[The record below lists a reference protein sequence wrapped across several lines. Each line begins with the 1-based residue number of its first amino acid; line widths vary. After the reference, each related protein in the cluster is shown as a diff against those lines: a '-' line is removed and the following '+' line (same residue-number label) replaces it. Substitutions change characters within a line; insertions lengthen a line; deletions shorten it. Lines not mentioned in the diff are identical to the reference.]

1 MKKATLL
8 LLVEK
13 RKYKR
18 YNVTDFIVAMCSNK
32 LGRVVNISENSIA
45 IRLYGEDLTS
55 LPEACTT
62 SLLTVAKGF
71 LIEGLPLKIVRK
83 EGIPNTPI
91 GTVAAKFNTSE
102 VAQLGIIKQYIS
114 GLS

>member
-1 MKKATLL
+1 MDNST
-8 LLVEK
+8 VEK

-71 LIEGLPLKIVRK
+71 LIEDLPLKLVRK
-83 EGIPNTPI
+83 EIILSPHLF
-91 GTVAAKFNTSE
+91 TVAAQFATSDII
-102 VAQLGIIKQYIS
+102 QLDKVKQYIS